1 MLGKQFDAL
10 KSTLASF
17 PPQIKAFVIRAF
29 ILFVVW
35 KGLYLFFWSESRALD
50 DPLTKLVGKHTVW
63 VLDKINPSHEF
74 IAKPKVALKNF
85 EGEIQVSRVSMIYS
99 DGKAIMNI
107 ADECNGLELFVLY
120 FGFLI
125 AMPATLKRKFL
136 FGLSGIF
143 IIHAVNILR
152 CVGLGLLLM
161 NWDAAF
167 DIAHH
172 YIFKIMVYSVI
183 FILWVIFSKNLSLT
197 TPKNAT
203 V

>member
-35 KGLYLFFWSESRALD
+35 KGLYLFFWAESRTID
-50 DPLTKLVGKHTVW
+50 DPLTKLVGKHTVL
-63 VLDKINPSHEF
+63 VLNKIKPSHEF
-74 IAKPKVALKNF
+74 IATPKVALKNF
-85 EGEIQVSRVSMIYS
+85 EGEIQVSRVSMIYC
-99 DGKAIMNI
+99 DRKAIMNI

-125 AMPATLKRKFL
+125 AMPATLKRKML

-161 NWDAAF
+161 NWDAYF

-172 YIFKIMVYSVI
+172 YIFKIMVYSTI
-183 FILWVIFSKNLSLT
+183 FILWILFSRKLSFSKPEND
-197 TPKNAT
+197 A

>member
-35 KGLYLFFWSESRALD
+35 KGLYLFFWAESRALD

-183 FILWVIFSKNLSLT
+183 FILWVIFSKNLSLIAT
-197 TPKNAT
+197 KNAT